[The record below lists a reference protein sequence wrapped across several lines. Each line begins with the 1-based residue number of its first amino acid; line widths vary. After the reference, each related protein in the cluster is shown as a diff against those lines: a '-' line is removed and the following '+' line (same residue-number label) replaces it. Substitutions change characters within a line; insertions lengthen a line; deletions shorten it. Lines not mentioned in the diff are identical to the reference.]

1 MYLWGLSLLP
11 YLGSIRIK
19 RLVHALGSESAAFH
33 ATQRQLQTTLGMNSN
48 HARAIIDARSAM
60 DIEKKWHD
68 LNATEGMEIVTWLDT
83 DYPYRLQQIADPP
96 PVIYCQGDLACV
108 QGPTVAIVGRRRASN
123 RGLGWARRLGRELAQ
138 AGLTVV
144 SGLALGI
151 DTAAHEGSLMT
162 GKTAAVLGTGLDVN
176 YPKRNRQLAKDIAHS
191 GVLITPF
198 PPGTPPLRGNFPAR
212 NRVISGLSV
221 GVIVVEAGKR
231 SGALITASMA
241 LDQDRDV
248 YAVPGDPL
256 DSGAA
261 GPNRLIQEGAKLI
274 RGAEDVLDEMRL
286 ARQLP
291 LPTLEGFPGE
301 EAGKAVGPLGD
312 LLSHLG
318 EPLHVDELALR
329 TGLSVSKVN
338 SSLLRLQLIGLVEEL
353 SAGVFQRVS

>member
-1 MYLWGLSLLP
+1 
-11 YLGSIRIK
+11 
-19 RLVHALGSESAAFH
+19 
-33 ATQRQLQTTLGMNSN
+33 
-48 HARAIIDARSAM
+48 
-60 DIEKKWHD
+60 
-68 LNATEGMEIVTWLDT
+68 
-83 DYPYRLQQIADPP
+83 
-96 PVIYCQGDLACV
+96 
-108 QGPTVAIVGRRRASN
+108 
-123 RGLGWARRLGRELAQ
+123 
-138 AGLTVV
+138 
-144 SGLALGI
+144 
-151 DTAAHEGSLMT
+151 
-162 GKTAAVLGTGLDVN
+162 
-176 YPKRNRQLAKDIAHS
+176 
-191 GVLITPF
+191 
-198 PPGTPPLRGNFPAR
+198 
-212 NRVISGLSV
+212 
-221 GVIVVEAGKR
+221 VEAGKR

>member
-96 PVIYCQGDLACV
+96 PVIYCQEIWHVFRVL
-108 QGPTVAIVGRRRASN
+108 PAIVGRRRASN

-176 YPKRNRQLAKDIAHS
+176 CPKRNRQLAKDIAHS
-191 GVLITPF
+191 GFITRF
-198 PPGTPPLRGNFPAR
+198 TGYAALAG
-212 NRVISGLSV
+212 ISCPQSC
-221 GVIVVEAGKR
+221 
-231 SGALITASMA
+231 
-241 LDQDRDV
+241 D
-248 YAVPGDPL
+248 
-256 DSGAA
+256 
-261 GPNRLIQEGAKLI
+261 
-274 RGAEDVLDEMRL
+274 
-286 ARQLP
+286 
-291 LPTLEGFPGE
+291 
-301 EAGKAVGPLGD
+301 
-312 LLSHLG
+312 
-318 EPLHVDELALR
+318 
-329 TGLSVSKVN
+329 
-338 SSLLRLQLIGLVEEL
+338 
-353 SAGVFQRVS
+353 